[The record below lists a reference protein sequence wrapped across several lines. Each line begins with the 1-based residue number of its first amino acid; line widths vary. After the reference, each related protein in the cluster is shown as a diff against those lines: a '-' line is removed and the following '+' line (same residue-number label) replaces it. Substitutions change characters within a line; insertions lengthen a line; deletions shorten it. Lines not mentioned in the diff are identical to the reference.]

1 MCEIV
6 QAWVSAVKAD
16 TVSAAWIT
24 PEQKEDNCAMKSS
37 LRFARNKYLRRSLF
51 LRVFI
56 SGKCHGK
63 DRPDM
68 TV

>member
-1 MCEIV
+1 MCEIA

-37 LRFARNKYLRRSLF
+37 LVLQ
-51 LRVFI
+51 
-56 SGKCHGK
+56 
-63 DRPDM
+63 
-68 TV
+68 